1 MAGRTWEVRTGGAS
15 PAASTACSRSTGI
28 RTPPAAGDG
37 IDLGGLE
44 TLGAAGRVPAAAA
57 PWATNPSTT
66 LAETTPARA
75 TAAPVELS
83 RAKRERLLFEV
94 AHVLI
99 APDGEEAA
107 P

>member
-44 TLGAAGRVPAAAA
+44 TLGAAGRVALGRGPVGDE
-57 PWATNPSTT
+57 PEHE
-66 LAETTPARA
+66 LAETTPASA
-75 TAAPVELS
+75 TAAPVEPS
-83 RAKRERLLFEV
+83 RAQRERLLFEV